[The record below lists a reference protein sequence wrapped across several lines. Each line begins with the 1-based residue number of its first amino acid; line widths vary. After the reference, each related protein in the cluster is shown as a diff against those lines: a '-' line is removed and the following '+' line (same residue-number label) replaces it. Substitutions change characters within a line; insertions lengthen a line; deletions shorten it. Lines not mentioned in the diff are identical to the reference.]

1 MSPPA
6 RVSRKSLMGC
16 GPLDILDLRYTPNCQ
31 MDDTAEVPA
40 TPGSNKK
47 ARKILKISFWCHLAW
62 LLQFSLPADY
72 A

>member
-1 MSPPA
+1 
-6 RVSRKSLMGC
+6 MG
-16 GPLDILDLRYTPNCQ
+16 
-31 MDDTAEVPA
+31 DTVEVPA

-62 LLQFSLPADY
+62 LLQFSVPADY